1 VIPRLAGSA
10 RFGSGIV
17 AGMRWFV
24 AVLLVCLSA
33 SPALA
38 QPPGDGAEE
47 GVAEIPAL
55 RPAVTLGGLENRTI
69 DRVEVSLE
77 GARWTDPVQVKAV
90 RQGDRLTAG
99 AARRAARELL
109 ETGRFATV
117 SVQAE
122 EKGGLVVLR
131 LVALPRRL
139 IAGVRV
145 DGGVLDEDAMRR
157 DAHIAIGGEITAT
170 SLTQMTERLRLFHAN
185 RGFPEAT
192 VAIEVR
198 GTDDP
203 MRVVLA
209 IRIEPGAPSK
219 IASRIFVYDGARYPA
234 DPVLDD
240 ELKRLSEGYAVDP
253 GSRIDG
259 DALVAADRSLG
270 ERLKTSGY
278 YRATVTHQLLVS
290 RGRTF
295 LYVRI
300 ASGPKFITRYE
311 GLVHFDADQIDQALD
326 IEHELDRS
334 IHHLASK
341 VVDFYVRR
349 GFLDV
354 EVDPEERGGQSDR
367 VHVLHMT
374 VREREQVKVAS
385 REFPCLTERPLSRS
399 DLAREIDGILEEQL
413 PGSGLS
419 GLFGAVTSSTL
430 DATIGPQGNTG
441 ARPSQR
447 DLDPK
452 RTYVADVYEAAQK
465 HLQDFY
471 RSQGFLFATVG
482 PAQLVR
488 RQCSRRSPPGGC
500 TPMPVAVAAKNAC
513 LYDAAGLPM
522 DEPAPDARLG
532 CVPDPKQGI
541 FCDPKLTVRIP
552 IKLGPRSAL
561 YDIGFEGNKTFVEH
575 DLARTADLELGSPVS
590 QLEIDA
596 ARRRVLDAFKE
607 EGFAFAEV
615 RSVLDF
621 SPDRTRA
628 RVRFVISEGERVV
641 VDGIVVQGANR
652 TDPSLIAR
660 RLTFET
666 CLRGRPI
673 DQCEPYR
680 VSAVRKS
687 EERIAALGTFSSVSI
702 SLEDPQVPARR
713 KVVIVEVQESIP
725 QYLDLRPGLSTG
737 EGLRATFEYGHRNV
751 GGKAIQL
758 TLRTQVGYL
767 PDAFILD
774 QDVRENFDSLTL
786 SQRLA
791 RRNTVSL
798 MLPEVGL
805 GPLIR
810 LGLDGVDVRHNA
822 RDFGL
827 TKDAGILTF
836 TYQPVRTFYVQLGG
850 SAERNDVGI
859 FRGGTVDA
867 YLQGLDPAA
876 RANLRR
882 LLLVPDGLTY
892 AVAERLSVTWDRR
905 DSSLGATRG
914 TLLIA
919 AAEHVRAFPAPGEQ
933 DPWTSDFL
941 RLTATASGYIRLSE
955 RGLALAMSVR
965 GGRIYQLNQLI
976 TASPAHPE
984 GSKTYPDRLFFLGGV
999 NSLRGFLQDSL
1010 VPQDIADKIE
1020 SGEID
1025 DINKVA
1031 IRGGDVFINPRAELR
1046 IPLTGPLELGL
1057 FFDAGNVWVEPKNF
1071 DLLRLRYAAGPGL
1084 RIATPIGPVAFDYG
1098 FNLMQREWE
1107 SRGNFHFSIGLF

>member
-1 VIPRLAGSA
+1 VTPRSEGRPHPLIAALWLGCVLALLICLATG
-10 RFGSGIV
+10 R
-17 AGMRWFV
+17 AG
-24 AVLLVCLSA
+24 
-33 SPALA
+33 A
-38 QPPGDGAEE
+38 QPPGSAGANATEE
-47 GVAEIPAL
+47 SAEVPTLQPAIS
-55 RPAVTLGGLENRTI
+55 LGQLAGRRI
-69 DRVEVSLE
+69 DRVEIKLE
-77 GARWTDPVQVKAV
+77 GARWTDPVEVKSV
-90 RQGDRLTAG
+90 RAGEALTAG
-99 AARRAARELL
+99 VARRAARELL
-109 ETGRFATV
+109 DTGRFAKV
-117 SVQAE
+117 SVQAGE
-122 EKGGLVVLR
+122 VDGLVVLR

-157 DAHIAIGGEITAT
+157 DAHIAIGGEITGPVLA
-170 SLTQMTERLRLFHAN
+170 QMNERLRAFHVN
-185 RGFPEAT
+185 RGFPQTT
-192 VAIEVR
+192 VTIEVR

-203 MRVVLA
+203 MRVALA
-209 IRIEPGAPSK
+209 IRIDPGPPST
-219 IASRIFVYDGARYPA
+219 IASRVFVRDGVAYAA
-234 DPVLDD
+234 DPDLDEEMRRLQDGYTVDAGSRVDD
-240 ELKRLSEGYAVDP
+240 E
-253 GSRIDG
+253 
-259 DALVAADRSLG
+259 ALAAADRQLG
-270 ERLKTSGY
+270 ERLRTSGY
-278 YRATVTHQLLVS
+278 YRATVTHQLLAS

-300 ASGPKFITRYE
+300 ASGPKFVTRYE
-311 GLVHFDADQIDQALD
+311 GLVHFDADQIDQDLD
-326 IEHELDRS
+326 MEHELDRS

-341 VVDFYVRR
+341 IVDYYVRR

-354 EVDPEERGGQSDR
+354 EVDPEERGSESDR

-374 VREREQVKVAS
+374 VREREQVKVAV

-399 DLAREIDGILEEQL
+399 DVTHEIDGFLEEQL
-413 PGSGLS
+413 PGP
-419 GLFGAVTSSTL
+419 GLFGSVPSATVDVTL
-430 DATIGPQGNTG
+430 GPQGNTG
-441 ARPSQR
+441 ARPSPL
-447 DLDPK
+447 DLNP
-452 RTYVADVYEAAQK
+452 RRAYVADVYEAAEK

-471 RSQGFLFATVG
+471 RSQGYLFATVG
-482 PAQLVR
+482 PVQLVR
-488 RQCSRRSPPGGC
+488 RQCDRRSPPGKC
-500 TPMPVAVAAKNAC
+500 TPLPLPVAPKNAC

-522 DEPAPDARLG
+522 DEPAPEARLL
-532 CVPDPKQGI
+532 CLPDAKQGI
-541 FCDPKLTVRIP
+541 FCDPRLTVRIP
-552 IKLGPRSAL
+552 IKLGPRSTL
-561 YDIGFEGNKTFVEH
+561 YDIGFEGNKTFVEK
-575 DLARTADLELGSPVS
+575 DLAKTADLALGSPVS
-590 QLEIDA
+590 QIEIDA
-596 ARRRVLDAFKE
+596 ARRRVLEAFQE

-615 RSVLDF
+615 RSALDF

-641 VDGIVVQGANR
+641 VDGIVVQGAKR

-680 VSAVRKS
+680 VSDVRKS
-687 EERIAALGTFSSVSI
+687 EERIASLGTFSSVSI
-702 SLEDPQVPARR
+702 SLEDPQVPAKR

-737 EGLRATFEYGHRNV
+737 EGLRATLEYGHRNV

-758 TLRTQVGYL
+758 TLRSQLGYL

-774 QDVRENFDSLTL
+774 QDVRENFDNLTL

-798 MLPEVGL
+798 TLPEVGL

-810 LGLDGVDVRHNA
+810 LGLDGVDVRNNA

-827 TKDAGILTF
+827 TKDAGIVTF

-867 YLQGLDPAA
+867 YLQNLDPAT
-876 RANLRR
+876 RSNLRR

-892 AVAERLSVTWDRR
+892 AVAERLAITWDRR

-914 TLLIA
+914 TLLLA
-919 AAEHVRAFPAPGEQ
+919 AAEHVRAFPAPGEK

-941 RLTATASGYIRLSE
+941 RLTGTFSGYIRLSD
-955 RGLALAMSVR
+955 RGLALAASVR
-965 GGRIYQLNQLI
+965 GGRIFQLNQLI
-976 TASPAHPE
+976 TYSPAHPE

-999 NSLRGFLQDSL
+999 NSLRGYLQDSL

-1020 SGEID
+1020 SGAIT
-1025 DINKVA
+1025 DISKVA
-1031 IRGGDVFINPRAELR
+1031 IRGGDVFINPRLELR
-1046 IPLTGPLELGL
+1046 IPMSGPLEAGL
-1057 FFDAGNVWVEPKNF
+1057 FFDAGNVWVEPKNVN
-1071 DLLRLRYAAGPGL
+1071 LLVLRYAAGPGL
-1084 RIATPIGPVAFDYG
+1084 RINTPIGPVAFDYG
-1098 FNLMQREWE
+1098 FNLMPRQWE

>member
-1 VIPRLAGSA
+1 LW
-10 RFGSGIV
+10 RFV
-17 AGMRWFV
+17 L
-24 AVLLVCLSA
+24 AVLIFSMGRTAAAQAPDKAGAAGTEESA
-33 SPALA
+33 
-38 QPPGDGAEE
+38 
-47 GVAEIPAL
+47 AEIPAL
-55 RPAVTLGGLENRTI
+55 QPAVSLGDLENKAI
-69 DRVEVSLE
+69 DRIQIKLE
-77 GARWTDPVQVKAV
+77 GSRWIDPVQVKTV
-90 RQGDRLTAG
+90 RPGDRLTAG

-109 ETGRFATV
+109 ETGRFANV

-122 EKGGLVVLR
+122 QVEGKVVLR

-145 DGGVLDEDAMRR
+145 DGGALDDEAMRR
-157 DAHIAIGGEITAT
+157 DARIVIGGEITAT
-170 SLTQMTERLRLFHAN
+170 SLAQMTDRLRLFHAS
-185 RGFPEAT
+185 RGFPKAK

-209 IRIEPGAPSK
+209 IRIDPGPPST
-219 IASRIFVYDGARYPA
+219 IADRVFVHDGPVYPA
-234 DPVLDD
+234 DPDLD
-240 ELKRLSEGYAVDP
+240 EEIKRLRETYGVGPGDRVDQ
-253 GSRIDG
+253 
-259 DALVAADRSLG
+259 DALAVADRSLG
-270 ERLKTSGY
+270 DLLRTSGY
-278 YRATVTHQLLVS
+278 YRAVVTHQLLAS
-290 RGRTF
+290 RGRTY

-300 ASGPKFITRYE
+300 ALGPKLVTRYE
-311 GLVHFDADQIDQALD
+311 GLVHFDADEIDRALD
-326 IEHELDRS
+326 LEHELDRS
-334 IHHLASK
+334 IHHLAAE

-354 EVDPEERGGQSDR
+354 QVDPEERGRESDR

-374 VREREQVKVAS
+374 VREHEQVRVGS

-399 DLAREIDGILEEQL
+399 DVTGEIDGFLEEQL
-413 PGSGLS
+413 PGPM
-419 GLFGAVTSSTL
+419 LFGSVSSATV
-430 DATIGPQGNTG
+430 DATFGPHGNTG
-441 ARPSQR
+441 ARPSPLELR
-447 DLDPK
+447 P
-452 RTYVADVYEAAQK
+452 RRAYVADVYEAAEK

-471 RSQGFLFATVG
+471 RSQGYLFATVG

-488 RQCSRRSPPGGC
+488 RQCHRRSPPGKC
-500 TPMPVAVAAKNAC
+500 IPMPLAAVPNNAC

-522 DEPAPDARLG
+522 DEPAPDARVL
-532 CVPDPKQGI
+532 CLPDAKQGI
-541 FCDPKLTVRIP
+541 SCEPRLTVRIP

-561 YDIGFEGNKTFVEH
+561 YDIGFEGNKTFAEL
-575 DLARTADLELGSPVS
+575 DLAKTADLVLGSPVS
-590 QLEIDA
+590 QIEIDA
-596 ARRRVLDAFKE
+596 ARRRVLDAFRE

-641 VDGIVVQGANR
+641 VDGIVVQGAKR

-666 CLRGRPI
+666 CLRGQPI

-687 EERIAALGTFSSVSI
+687 EERVASLGTFSSVSI

-713 KVVIVEVQESIP
+713 KVVIVEVQESVP

-737 EGLRATFEYGHRNV
+737 EGVRATFEYGHRNV

-758 TLRTQVGYL
+758 TLRSQLGYL

-774 QDVRENFDSLTL
+774 QDVRENFDNLTL

-798 MLPEVGL
+798 TLPDVGL

-810 LGLDGVDVRHNA
+810 LGLDGVDVRQNA

-827 TKDAGILTF
+827 TKDAAIVTF
-836 TYQPVRTFYVQLGG
+836 TYQPTRTFYVQLGSSG
-850 SAERNDVGI
+850 ERNDVGI

-867 YLQGLDPAA
+867 YLQTLDPAT
-876 RANLRR
+876 RANLSR

-919 AAEHVRAFPAPGEQ
+919 AAEHVRAFPAPSEQ

-941 RLTATASGYIRLSE
+941 RLTATASGYLRLSE
-955 RGLALAMSVR
+955 RGLALAVSVR
-965 GGRIYQLNQLI
+965 GGRIFQLNQLI
-976 TASPAHPE
+976 AYSPAHPE

-999 NSLRGFLQDSL
+999 NSLRGYLQDSL

-1025 DINKVA
+1025 NINKVA
-1031 IRGGDVFINPRAELR
+1031 IRGGDVFINPRLELR
-1046 IPLTGPLELGL
+1046 IPLSGPLEAGL
-1057 FFDAGNVWVEPKNF
+1057 FFDAGNVWVKPENF
-1071 DLLRLRYAAGPGL
+1071 NLFVLRYAAGPGL
-1084 RIATPIGPVAFDYG
+1084 RIATPIGPVALDYG
-1098 FNLMQREWE
+1098 FNLAPRQWE
-1107 SRGNFHFSIGLF
+1107 SSGNVHFSIGLF